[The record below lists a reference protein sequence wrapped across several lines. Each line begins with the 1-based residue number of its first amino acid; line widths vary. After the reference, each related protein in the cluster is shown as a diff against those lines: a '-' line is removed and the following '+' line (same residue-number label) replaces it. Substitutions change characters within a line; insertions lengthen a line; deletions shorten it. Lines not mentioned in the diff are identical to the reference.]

1 MLEHPGPHAAG
12 TCGARGPSVRVQR
25 QSKHRPSLLVPAQIA
40 GRPLRANT
48 PVLELEL
55 CTGRPHGALNRPQ
68 PAGHPCQSGLR
79 MADSLLAAVRHCQS
93 AEVLLSLLESAHVR
107 QELNK

>member
-1 MLEHPGPHAAG
+1 MPPHMG
-12 TCGARGPSVRVQR
+12 TGAFCDSVGLQS
-25 QSKHRPSLLVPAQIA
+25 QSKHSPSLLEPAQIA
-40 GRPLRANT
+40 GRPLRATT
-48 PVLELEL
+48 PALELEL
-55 CTGRPHGALNRPQ
+55 CTSKLHGALNRPQ